1 MTDNK
6 PTNKSKLTLS
16 VDKEIVNKAKDL
28 GLNLSEITESVLR
41 SFTFTPSKTDRE
53 SIYEAYKGMFDIM
66 LPLLKE
72 YDTYVIVAKTTDI
85 QNDNTFLELEWELL
99 ADGTLWNSDF
109 EVEYKEITSIPTYAF
124 LEPPKIL
131 FNFITSLANAKER
144 RNEKLEQ
151 IELAK
156 RILSA
161 IIDSEPRKGT
171 KKASTD
177 KEEDRNGN

>member
-6 PTNKSKLTLS
+6 STNKSKLTLS
-16 VDKEIVNKAKDL
+16 VDKEIVNKAKNL
-28 GLNLSEITESVLR
+28 GLNLSEITENVLR

-53 SIYEAYKGMFDIM
+53 SIYEAYRGMFDLM

-72 YDTYVIVAKTTDI
+72 YDTYVIVAKTTDL
-85 QNDNTFLELEWELL
+85 QDDNTILELEWELI

-109 EVEYKEITSIPTYAF
+109 EVEYKEVTSMPTYAF
-124 LEPPKIL
+124 LEPTKIL

-144 RNEKLEQ
+144 RKEKLEQ

-161 IIDSEPRKGT
+161 IIESEPRDIN
-171 KKASTD
+171 KKISTF
-177 KEEDRNGN
+177 KEEVRSEN

>member
-1 MTDNK
+1 MTDDK

-16 VDKEIVNKAKDL
+16 VDKEIVNKAKGL
-28 GLNLSEITESVLR
+28 GLNLSEITERVLR

-53 SIYEAYKGMFDIM
+53 TIYEAYRGMFDIM

-72 YDTYVIVAKTTDI
+72 YDTYVIVAKTTEDI
-85 QNDNTFLELEWELL
+85 QDDNTFLELEWELL

-109 EVEYKEITSIPTYAF
+109 EVEYIEITSIPTYAF

-144 RNEKLEQ
+144 RKEKLEQ

-177 KEEDRNGN
+177 KNED